1 MPWSDLA
8 EGEARLHQ
16 VALDRARVSDDH
28 VWRPHVF
35 EGMFGQR
42 SMMEGKLS
50 PIGFLQ
56 VFWTSLPWF
65 ARAFTTV
72 VPDSYVAEDLNSD
85 GYSAAT
91 VSCPCGEAHEVE
103 IGTVV
108 SADCERA
115 FAWFGESVV
124 VANKQKL
131 METTAD

>member
-1 MPWSDLA
+1 
-8 EGEARLHQ
+8 
-16 VALDRARVSDDH
+16 
-28 VWRPHVF
+28 
-35 EGMFGQR
+35 
-42 SMMEGKLS
+42 MERMLS

-56 VFWTSLPWF
+56 IIWTSLPWF

-91 VSCPCGEAHEVE
+91 VSCPCGESHEVE

-108 SADCERA
+108 STDCDRA

-124 VANKQKL
+124 VANQKKL
-131 METTAD
+131 MEIAAE